1 MLSITCRC
9 PPSEHYDA
17 ELSLP
22 FEQRQKSRFR
32 ACLESGEDVRLFL
45 ERGEILRN
53 GDYLLAE
60 DGRIV
65 KVVAKPEPVLQVTC
79 RTTHELT
86 RMAYHLGNRHVPL
99 QIGSNWLRIGAD
111 HVLREM
117 LEALGA
123 TAQEQEAP
131 FEPEGGAYG
140 GGHYHAGKH

>member
-1 MLSITCRC
+1 MLYITRRC
-9 PPSEHYDA
+9 PPSDHYDE

-45 ERGEILRN
+45 DRGEILRG
-53 GDYLLAE
+53 GDYLQAE

-79 RTTHELT
+79 RTTNELT

-99 QIGSNWLRIGAD
+99 QIGNDWLRIGAD

-117 LEALGA
+117 LEGLGA

-131 FEPEGGAYG
+131 FEPERGAYG
-140 GGHYHAGKH
+140 GGHHHTGEQ